1 VAEEAPPATPART
14 AAAERRRS
22 RPARDVRDDLKL
34 IYGIGPVIER
44 MLHKIGIT
52 QFRQI
57 ALWSRADIERIDAQL
72 ENFHGRIVRDRWVRG
87 AREQHFRKYGER
99 L

>member
-1 VAEEAPPATPART
+1 
-14 AAAERRRS
+14 
-22 RPARDVRDDLKL
+22 
-34 IYGIGPVIER
+34 
-44 MLHKIGIT
+44 MLHKIVIT
-52 QFRQI
+52 EFRQI